1 MNAITQQLVDQL
13 LQLPADE
20 RISAARQLFIS
31 IDNEIDKDSELE
43 WEKEIQKR
51 ISELDSCIVASV
63 PWEAVKEKIELKY
76 HASN

>member
-1 MNAITQQLVDQL
+1 MNRVTQQLVNQL
-13 LQLPADE
+13 LQLPAEE
-20 RISAARQLFIS
+20 RISAARQLYFS
-31 IDNEIDKDSELE
+31 LDNEIDKDAELD

-51 ISELDSCIVASV
+51 LFELDSNKVSCV

>member
-1 MNAITQQLVDQL
+1 MNAITQQLVNQL
-13 LQLPADE
+13 LQLPVVE

-31 IDNEIDKDSELE
+31 IDNEIDKDSELN

-51 ISELDSCIVASV
+51 ISELDAGIVTTV

>member
-1 MNAITQQLVDQL
+1 MNAITQQLVNQL
-13 LQLPADE
+13 LQLPAVE

-31 IDNEIDKDSELE
+31 IDNEIDKDSELD
-43 WEKEIQKR
+43 WEREIQKR
-51 ISELDSCIVASV
+51 ICELDSGIVVSV

>member
-1 MNAITQQLVDQL
+1 MNVITQQLVDQL
-13 LQLPADE
+13 LQLPAGE

-51 ISELDSCIVASV
+51 ISEFDSGIVATI
-63 PWEAVKEKIELKY
+63 PWEAVKGKIELKY

>member
-1 MNAITQQLVDQL
+1 MNTVTQQLVNQL

-20 RISAARQLFIS
+20 RISAARQLYFS
-31 IDNEIDKDSELE
+31 LDNKIDNGAELE

-51 ISELDSCIVASV
+51 LFELDSNKVSCV
-63 PWEAVKEKIELKY
+63 PWEALKEKIELKY